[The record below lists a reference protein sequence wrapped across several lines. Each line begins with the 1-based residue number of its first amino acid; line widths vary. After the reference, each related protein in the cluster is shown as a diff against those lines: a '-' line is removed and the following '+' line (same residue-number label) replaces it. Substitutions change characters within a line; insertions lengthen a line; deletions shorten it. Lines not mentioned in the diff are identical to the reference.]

1 MTDGEGR
8 ARFHDA
14 ESQEGREQEEVQ
26 EEVRLAILTLYGK
39 DAPGHNADTEGG
51 HDEEEQEERQGNSN
65 GCRGEEGGEGD
76 DEWSPEVEEQEDQE
90 PELEVEVGLTL
101 GVRIRA
107 PIRDPDCVSEEEEQQ
122 PYPALAPVAF
132 FCLKQTTRPRNW
144 CLRMVCNPYP
154 FILEIK
160 PFVASG
166 KTQISWLLCAF
177 E

>member
-8 ARFHDA
+8 ACFHYA
-14 ESQEGREQEEVQ
+14 ERHDGQEH
-26 EEVRLAILTLYGK
+26 EEVRLAILTAYGEEG
-39 DAPGHNADTEGG
+39 AGHDADTVGG
-51 HDEEEQEERQGNSN
+51 RHGAKQEERMGNNSS
-65 GCRGEEGGEGD
+65 CSGEEDGGD
-76 DEWSPEVEEQEDQE
+76 EVEEDEGQE
-90 PELEVEVGLTL
+90 PELEVEAGPSL

-154 FILEIK
+154 FKLLGIEPCVIRGK
-160 PFVASG
+160 P
-166 KTQISWLLCAF
+166 KTSSVQ
-177 E
+177 